1 MGFIYAKITLLVN
14 KKNKQA
20 KNKTTVIK
28 IKKNIYTKKRRKY
41 FYFSI
46 NILQC
51 NSITIS
57 SRYWYKKC
65 YHQFLAI

>member
-14 KKNKQA
+14 KKENKQA

-28 IKKNIYTKKRRKY
+28 IIENIYTKKRRKY

-57 SRYWYKKC
+57 SRY
-65 YHQFLAI
+65 